1 MIEYFNIP
9 PSMMINQPVTKKLFT
24 EKLSMSSV
32 EKRLL
37 KNEILSIV
45 MQALFQPRN
54 TGLEVLENEEY
65 LYNQLLIGEIE
76 IKNKSKSKAIATM
89 IQKAFPAHLFLILH
103 CEQEYCLNWCNKK
116 INQVEKDKRIVE
128 EQQYT
133 RWFNPY
139 NDNLITQKWL
149 KSLDTTKLKC
159 NTIKDLFNQ
168 LSLKILSLSIS
179 DEAGEL
185 IYTDSENIEEYQI
198 LLSKINDNK
207 EEQKEI
213 SRKLKEESQFNE
225 KIRLAKR
232 LKEVQNLNKELQLQL
247 HK

>member
-9 PSMMINQPVTKKLFT
+9 PSIMINQAVTKKLFT
-24 EKLSMSSV
+24 EKLSMSSG

-37 KNEILSIV
+37 KDEILSIV
-45 MQALFQPRN
+45 MKALFQPIN
-54 TGLEVLENEEY
+54 TGLEVFENEDY

-76 IKNKSKSKAIATM
+76 IKNQVKSRAIATM
-89 IQKAFPAHLFLILH
+89 IQRAFPAHLLLILH
-103 CEQEYCLNWCNKK
+103 CKQEYCLNWCNKK
-116 INQVEKDKRIVE
+116 INRVEKDKRIVE

-133 RWFNPY
+133 RWFNLY
-139 NDNLITQKWL
+139 DDNVITQEWL

-179 DEAGEL
+179 EEAGEL
-185 IYTDSENIEEYQI
+185 IHTDSENIEEYQT
-198 LLSKINDNK
+198 LLSQIRDNK

-213 SRKLKEESQFNE
+213 SIKLKEESQFNE
-225 KIRLAKR
+225 KIQLTKR
-232 LKEVQNLNKELQLQL
+232 LRELQDLNKVFQKQL